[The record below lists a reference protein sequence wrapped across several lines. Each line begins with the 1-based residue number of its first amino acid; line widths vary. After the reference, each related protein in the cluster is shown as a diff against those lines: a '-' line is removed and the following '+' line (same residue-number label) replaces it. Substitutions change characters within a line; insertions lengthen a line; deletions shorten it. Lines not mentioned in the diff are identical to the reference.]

1 MNDSLFAYSE
11 LSSPAPNLITQEL
24 ITYVKRDNSLVKI
37 TVKRNFTNED
47 YTDSMTTEVLHT
59 W

>member
-1 MNDSLFAYSE
+1 MNDSPFKYSN
-11 LSSPAPNLITQEL
+11 LSNPAPGLITQEL
-24 ITYVKRDNSLVKI
+24 ITYVKRDNRLVKI
-37 TVKRNFTNED
+37 TVKRNFTEGD